1 MRADKSGRRHWRG
14 EAHLR
19 RGVKQLLRE
28 LDIGAPLD
36 VRLLCRRL
44 SEHRKRAINLVAYPL
59 PTPGAF
65 GLWIG
70 THTEDYVLYQRD
82 TTPAHQEHIILHE
95 LGHIISEHGGDE
107 DDDDLWAQIFPDI
120 PTDIVLRALR
130 REGYSAVA
138 EREAEMVAT
147 VIKEWAVLLEGLG
160 AGGRSTTGAGRLV
173 SGAFDDHQGWL

>member
-1 MRADKSGRRHWRG
+1 MRAENTGRRHWRS

-19 RGVKQLLRE
+19 RGVKQLLRQ

-36 VRLLCRRL
+36 VRLLCERL
-44 SEHRKRAINLVAYPL
+44 SEHRGRTIKLVPYPL

-70 THTEDYVLYQRD
+70 THTDDYVLYQRD

-107 DDDDLWAQIFPDI
+107 DDDDLWGQIFPDI
-120 PTDIVLRALR
+120 PTRVVQRMLR
-130 REGYSAVA
+130 REGYGVVA

-147 VIKEWAVLLEGLG
+147 VIKEWAVLLDELG
-160 AGGRSTTGAGRLV
+160 AGSRPTTAAGRRLG
-173 SGAFDDHQGWL
+173 GAFDAHQGWL

>member
-1 MRADKSGRRHWRG
+1 MKAGARRRWRNDLQ
-14 EAHLR
+14 LR
-19 RGVKQLLRE
+19 RGVKQLLRD

-36 VRLLCRRL
+36 VPLLCERL
-44 SEHRKRAINLVAYPL
+44 AQHRGRPIRLVSYPL

-70 THTEDYVLYQRD
+70 TAEEDYVLYQRD

-95 LGHIISEHGGDE
+95 LGHIISDHSSDE
-107 DDDDLWAQIFPDI
+107 DDDDIWSQIFPDI
-120 PTDIVLRALR
+120 PTAVVLRALR
-130 REGYSAVA
+130 REGYDLAA

-147 VIKEWAVLLEGLG
+147 VIKEWATLLDRLDT
-160 AGGRSTTGAGRLV
+160 GRGKQTAAGRRL